1 MTHIYAAV
9 AANIQRALEQPD
21 VTIRPYL
28 QGLKQCYES
37 LAGVDK
43 GWIDESAQNAMM
55 GNTTPLPPHAG
66 EVFFPHDVENAGQ
79 GTFTP
84 PGPSN
89 DEIEEALK
97 RRFGSKND

>member
-9 AANIQRALEQPD
+9 AVNIQRALEQPD

-37 LAGVDK
+37 LAGVT
-43 GWIDESAQNAMM
+43 GWMDEQQPLAATSAQE
-55 GNTTPLPPHAG
+55 PLPPHAG

-97 RRFGSKND
+97 RRFSGKND